1 MSESKHELILST
13 ALRGELDGHVTEGH
27 PHEVCGLLI
36 GSGDGRRTTA
46 ETVATARNLN
56 RERAHDRYEL
66 DPQDFMAA
74 DQAAREAGLDI
85 VGIWHSHPDC
95 PAVPSVT
102 DLEAAWEGYS
112 YLIVTATAGGATSF
126 RSWRLRDGEF
136 EEEEVVSGD

>member
-1 MSESKHELILST
+1 MRESKQELILSVP
-13 ALRGELDGHVTEGH
+13 LRGELDRHVTEGH

-36 GSGDGRRTTA
+36 GSGDGRRTTV
-46 ETVATARNLN
+46 EIVATARNLN
-56 RERAHDRYEL
+56 QDRAHDRYEL

-74 DQAAREAGLDI
+74 DQAARDAGLDI

-112 YLIVTATAGGATSF
+112 YLIVTATAAGATSF
-126 RSWRLRDGEF
+126 RSWRLKGEEF
-136 EEEEVVSGD
+136 EEERIAP